1 MIDIATTLGL
11 IAIAAA
17 LLFAAI
23 CIVANHMFQQRG
35 LPTDE
40 EVQDDL

>member
-1 MIDIATTLGL
+1 MAIATAFGL
-11 IAIAAA
+11 IALAAA

-23 CIVANHMFQQRG
+23 CIFANHMFRQRG
-35 LPTDE
+35 LPADE

>member
-1 MIDIATTLGL
+1 MMAVATTLGL

-23 CIVANHMFQQRG
+23 CIAANHMFQQRG
-35 LPTDE
+35 LPADE